1 MRLLSYLTTFL
12 TAVLLTACGGGG
24 GSPGLSSGSD
34 AAFLVSAPTKL
45 TLQTGSSQQ
54 YAVKGGVKPYSV
66 FSTDP
71 AVAVG
76 WLVDDNTVAIGS
88 IVGGRATVTIA
99 DAKGT
104 KFDIDVT
111 VSGNAAFFTTAPTS
125 LTIPVGAVGAR
136 TFSLGGGVPPYT
148 ASSSNN
154 SIATATVS
162 GRSVLITGIKASATT
177 ATVSLF
183 DSTGAPVLTS
193 AVTVE
198 ASSSLPL
205 ALNPTS
211 ATAFVSDRVVSK
223 ITGGTPPYR
232 VSVAIPDAVS
242 ATIVNQDELN
252 MTVLRVVSPVT
263 ITVLDA
269 ADKSVVFSMT
279 GILGTN
285 GFRLSPAAVTIAEN
299 ETQPISLTV
308 YGASTAGPSKVF
320 SSNTGLL
327 TASVSGSTVTVARLP
342 YSAGSPAVA
351 AVVGPPAVPA
361 VAAVPGSCVLT
372 DTTVTITLVDAIGAI
387 GTSDIKILNSVTG
400 GGTCVPP

>member
-12 TAVLLTACGGGG
+12 LAALLTACGGGG
-24 GSPGLSSGSD
+24 GSPGLSSGS
-34 AAFLVSAPTKL
+34 ASGFQVTAPTKL
-45 TLQTGSSQQ
+45 TLQTGLSQQ

-76 WLVDDNTVAIGS
+76 WLVDDNAVAIGS
-88 IVGGRATVTIA
+88 IVGGKATVTIA

-111 VSGNAAFFTTAPTS
+111 VGASATFFTTAPSS
-125 LTIPVGAVGAR
+125 LTIPVGAAGAR
-136 TFSLGGGVPPYT
+136 TFSLGGGAPPYS
-148 ASSSNN
+148 AFSNNN

-162 GRSVLITGIKASATT
+162 GSSVLITGIKASATT
-177 ATVSLF
+177 ATISFF
-183 DSTGAPVLTS
+183 DSTGTPVLTS

-198 ASSSLPL
+198 SSSSLPL

-211 ATAFVSDRVVSK
+211 ATAFVGDRVVSK

-232 VSVAIPDAVS
+232 VNVAIPDAVS
-242 ATIVNQDELN
+242 ATIQNQDELN
-252 MTVLRVVSPVT
+252 MTILRVVSPVT

-269 ADKSVVFSMT
+269 ADKAVVFSMT

-308 YGASTAGPSKVF
+308 YGASTAGTPKVF

-327 TASVSGSTVTVARLP
+327 TASVSGNTVTVTRLP
-342 YSAGSPAVA
+342 YSLGTA
-351 AVVGPPAVPA
+351 AAT
-361 VAAVPGSCVLT
+361 PGSCVNA

-387 GTSDIKILNSVTG
+387 GTSDIKILNSVTN
-400 GGTCVPP
+400 GGTCFPP